1 MVRYLKKNLDI
12 LSLHATPHP
21 RIMGHGARFCPLYV
35 VFYTNMYIINDKV
48 GPMVLTVVRHET
60 KSKNKKSAYS
70 NFLS

>member
-1 MVRYLKKNLDI
+1 MSRYLKKNFNYI
-12 LSLHATPHP
+12 SKRKEPHQ

-60 KSKNKKSAYS
+60 KSKNK
-70 NFLS
+70 N